1 VIFLSAEAN
10 PAAWKMGYL
19 NALFANIPAVPG
31 DSNGTHILQI
41 MAGNNSNLRILYIT
55 AAYDAPIQIAGGKCY
70 K

>member
-1 VIFLSAEAN
+1 
-10 PAAWKMGYL
+10 MGYL

-31 DSNGTHILQI
+31 ASNGTHILQI